1 MRPPAKRN
9 FVGVAQQL
17 RPTFGTPS
25 GPTPAP
31 VRAHHAAENGDS
43 MLIQACQRAYQQDAM
58 PLLPVNRHRSQD
70 PAGDYSRH
78 PPRPMLPRRPS
89 VRVPPLARRRPVHG
103 PDARAAWRRE
113 PSESGFWRE
122 SSICVT

>member
-31 VRAHHAAENGDS
+31 VRNYYAPLNTDN
-43 MLIQACQRAYQQDAM
+43 MLTQACQRGYQKDAM
-58 PLLPVNRHRSQD
+58 PLLATNRYRSQ
-70 PAGDYSRH
+70 AFGDYSRSA
-78 PPRPMLPRRPS
+78 PAPKLPRRPN
-89 VRVPPLARRRPVHG
+89 VMAPILQRTF
-103 PDARAAWRRE
+103 E
-113 PSESGFWRE
+113 
-122 SSICVT
+122 

>member
-31 VRAHHAAENGDS
+31 LRNYYAPLNTDN
-43 MLIQACQRAYQQDAM
+43 MLTQACQRGYEKDAM
-58 PLLPVNRHRSQD
+58 PLLATNRFRSK
-70 PAGDYSRH
+70 AFGDYSRSA
-78 PPRPMLPRRPS
+78 PAPKLPRRPN
-89 VRVPPLARRRPVHG
+89 
-103 PDARAAWRRE
+103 
-113 PSESGFWRE
+113 
-122 SSICVT
+122 VTAPILQRTFE

>member
-31 VRAHHAAENGDS
+31 VRNYYAPLNTDN
-43 MLIQACQRAYQQDAM
+43 MLTQACQRGYERDAM
-58 PLLPVNRHRSQD
+58 PLLATNRFRSKD
-70 PAGDYSRH
+70 PSGDYSRSA
-78 PPRPMLPRRPS
+78 PAPKLPRRPN
-89 VRVPPLARRRPVHG
+89 VKAPILQQTF
-103 PDARAAWRRE
+103 E
-113 PSESGFWRE
+113 
-122 SSICVT
+122 

>member
-31 VRAHHAAENGDS
+31 VRNYYAPLNTDN
-43 MLIQACQRAYQQDAM
+43 MLTQACQR
-58 PLLPVNRHRSQD
+58 
-70 PAGDYSRH
+70 G
-78 PPRPMLPRRPS
+78 
-89 VRVPPLARRRPVHG
+89 
-103 PDARAAWRRE
+103 
-113 PSESGFWRE
+113 
-122 SSICVT
+122 